1 PLLLLPNFD
10 YRILRHCSLHNLNL
24 GIMSTANGG
33 SLLLL
38 ADLGYFG
45 CPETL
50 TLRQRLAIAYKD
62 FRYNIRMEHTFI
74 DEDQMKWCK
83 RLCQL
88 SDRRNLAQSIAKKA
102 PVRLVAMKFHINKL
116 NKINKRREMR

>member
-1 PLLLLPNFD
+1 MMF
-10 YRILRHCSLHNLNL
+10 LRTHRFLTFLSQRHNLMFW
-24 GIMSTANGG
+24 ISRPKIRMVHHQ
-33 SLLLL
+33 
-38 ADLGYFG
+38 
-45 CPETL
+45 
-50 TLRQRLAIAYKD
+50 LRDCKAR
-62 FRYNIRMEHTFI
+62 RYNIRMEHTFI